1 MLYLLMCLL
10 PSSASDWREYYDLAL
25 VQQVDSALAEC
36 SIAYGIFEDFMSNIR
51 RRDENNFAEVE
62 GIMKTC
68 GSILEAADIFRN
80 DPQAYEFGLSS
91 GLIYLEPEELNFL
104 KSKLL
109 TVSKEIGD
117 VLYIA
122 SRDGDDASSFHSA
135 CDNKGPTIVIV
146 QTTSG
151 AVFGGYAGES
161 WGGSSRSI
169 RSSDSFMFSFFPMV
183 HFAIAD
189 EYQDDALYNNPSAGP
204 IFGQCN
210 DLLIRS
216 NALSVD
222 YNHLCGRSYV
232 SSDGKYITD
241 IISLTSS
248 YFEISE
254 YVVLEAI

>member
-10 PSSASDWREYYDLAL
+10 PSSASDWSEYFDLAL

-51 RRDENNFAEVE
+51 RRDENKFAEVE

-80 DPQAYEFGLSS
+80 DPQAYEFGLSC
-91 GLIYLEPEELNFL
+91 GLIYLLPEELNFL

-161 WGGSSRSI
+161 WGGSYRWI
-169 RSSDSFMFSFFPMV
+169 TSSDSFMFSFFPMV
-183 HFAIAD
+183 HFAVAD
-189 EYQDDALYNNPSAGP
+189 SYQGHALCNRPDDGP
-204 IFGQCN
+204 CFGVCN
-210 DLLIRS
+210 DLFIRT
-216 NALSVD
+216 NALSVED
-222 YNHLCGRSYV
+222 NNLCGRSYV

-241 IISLTSS
+241 IISISS
-248 YFEISE
+248 FEISE